1 MSYGTIKV
9 KLHETG
15 AFNSQN
21 LVLGNKFLI
30 LGGQPNVSVSG
41 IINSVFVVI
50 TREIK
55 YDFDVLLFNSPLKTV
70 VENCKSFILLEE
82 DALNCFGKF
91 RVEGNNSGLSDD
103 FLNQVGGNYIAGIYN
118 LNLPFYGK
126 EISGIAIYQDINTNI
141 LTDNCHLIINYQF
154 LGNHL

>member
-82 DALNCFGKF
+82 DALNCFG
-91 RVEGNNSGLSDD
+91 RIRIENNGDMADD
-103 FLNQVGGNYIAGIYN
+103 YLNPVGGHYFAHLFNI
-118 LNLPFYGK
+118 NLPFHGK
-126 EISGIAIYQDINTNI
+126 LISGIAVYQDIKTNI
-141 LTDNCHLIINYQF
+141 LNNNCHLTINYQF